1 MFVRNV
7 PMISLSCVLG
17 FESQY
22 FLLHIKA
29 AWNFVNSSARN
40 SSRAAQ
46 NKQEKMWELNLHVHG
61 KQQKKKREP
70 NAHVHVCIINGTL
83 EERVVQFSCGY
94 NAN

>member
-46 NKQEKMWELNLHVHG
+46 NKQRKKMWELNLHVHG
-61 KQQKKKREP
+61 KKKNE
-70 NAHVHVCIINGTL
+70 NQMLMFMCA
-83 EERVVQFSCGY
+83 
-94 NAN
+94 